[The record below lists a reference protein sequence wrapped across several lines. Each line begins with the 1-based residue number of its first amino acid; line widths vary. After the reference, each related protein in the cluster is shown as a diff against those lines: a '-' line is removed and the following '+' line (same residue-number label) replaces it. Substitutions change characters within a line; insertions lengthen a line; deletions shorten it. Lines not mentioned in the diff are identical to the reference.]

1 MAKRPSK
8 PGGTTTPPDRFH
20 AKPTHSTGKS
30 VRVMSSSMVA
40 TYLDVSRNTV
50 QAWINRGCPVE
61 REPEKKGESYE
72 LDLAAVV
79 KWLQAQ
85 EIEKALDRAGPSPSS
100 VPGGPEKES
109 LEEAQRRRAVAL
121 ANIAEIEEAEAAGS
135 VIPMAAAEQMVAD
148 ERILVRSKFESLGSV
163 LAGRTASITDV
174 ALVKV
179 EADKLVSDALDA
191 MAGHVDAL

>member
-1 MAKRPSK
+1 MAKRPTKS
-8 PGGTTTPPDRFH
+8 GGTTTPPDRFH

-85 EIEKALDRAGPSPSS
+85 EIEKALDRAGPAPSS
-100 VPGGPEKES
+100 AGGPEKES

-121 ANIAEIEEAEAAGS
+121 ANIAEIEEAEAAGA
-135 VIPMAAAEQMVAD
+135 VIPMAAADQMVID
-148 ERILVRSKFESLGSV
+148 ERILVRTKFENLGSV
-163 LAGRTASITDV
+163 LAGRTAAITNV
-174 ALVKV
+174 ALVKA
-179 EADKLVSDALDA
+179 EADRLVAEALA
-191 MAGHVDAL
+191 TMAGDVHAL